1 MHITV
6 DKLRNAECL
15 PFTWGNCI
23 VLLDGVE
30 VKNAFEADDEAG
42 WVKRYT
48 EVVGKN
54 GYPEEEVLYGH
65 VEFDVH

>member
-23 VLLDGVE
+23 VLLDGEE
-30 VKNAFEADDEAG
+30 VKNAFEADDEKG
-42 WVKRYT
+42 YVKRYT
-48 EVVGKN
+48 SVVGAN
-54 GYPEEEVLYGH
+54 GMPEEEILYGE
-65 VEFDVH
+65 VKFDVY